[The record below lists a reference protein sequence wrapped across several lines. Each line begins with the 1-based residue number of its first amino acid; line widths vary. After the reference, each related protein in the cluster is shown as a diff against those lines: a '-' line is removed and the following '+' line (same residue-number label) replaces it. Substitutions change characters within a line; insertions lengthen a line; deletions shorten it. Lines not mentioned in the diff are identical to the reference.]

1 MPTVSPQG
9 YQITKDP
16 VNNNPFW
23 ESEEANPQ
31 ALLPSGGA
39 TGDILR
45 KKTANNYDTEWVKL
59 PEYVTPETL
68 VAAVQEVTQKV
79 TEETQGR
86 EQDITDV
93 NNRIDGLDIPDISP
107 LEQAIVE
114 TNNRINNLQI
124 PDVTGLTQDVADV
137 KQTVASQGEAQASL
151 TETVNTNQTNMT
163 EKVDGEIQARIDV
176 DNALQEQL
184 TRETQAREQFEQN
197 VRQVPVSALADS
209 GKVLTVNETGVPE
222 WAEPSGGGGEAYTL
236 PIATEQV
243 LGGVKAVTKT
253 TETVPV
259 AVDTEGKLY
268 VPEQSGGGGG
278 GESYTLPQATETA
291 LGGIKAKAK
300 TTETVEVAIDTATG
314 KLYVP
319 EQSGGGGGGESYTLP
334 QATETALGGIKAKA
348 KTTETVEVAID
359 TATGKLY
366 VPEQS
371 GGGSGGSAEP
381 VLLASH
387 GDISLANLTGGEAV
401 SGGSLKLTKAVD
413 IFAQMVNYKQ
423 FGVLLIM
430 PSTDYGVIGATFYNP
445 YYKKTMTN
453 ATKKFSHTFLIDAK
467 NYCVV
472 DFSQTGSDYTPTVTF
487 KFITS
492 AGAVATNIKVIGA
505 AIYGLN

>member
-45 KKTANNYDTEWVKL
+45 KKSANNYDTEWAKL
-59 PEYVTPETL
+59 PEYVTPEKL
-68 VAAVQEVTQKV
+68 GVAVQEVTQKV
-79 TEETQGR
+79 TEETQAR
-86 EQDITDV
+86 EQAITDV
-93 NNRIDGLDIPDISP
+93 NNRIDGLDIPDITP

-137 KQTVASQGEAQASL
+137 KQTVASQGEALASL
-151 TETVNTNQTNMT
+151 TETVNTNQSNMT
-163 EKVDGEIQARIDV
+163 EKVDGEIQARIEG

-243 LGGVKAVTKT
+243 LGGVKAVAKT

-259 AVDTEGKLY
+259 AVDAEGKLY

-278 GESYTLPQATETA
+278 GVSYTLPQATETA

-300 TTETVEVAIDTATG
+300 TTETVEVAIDTETG
-314 KLYVP
+314 KLF
-319 EQSGGGGGGESYTLP
+319 
-334 QATETALGGIKAKA
+334 
-348 KTTETVEVAID
+348 
-359 TATGKLY
+359 

-371 GGGSGGSAEP
+371 GGGSGGSTEP

-387 GDISLANLTGGEAV
+387 GDISLANLTVGEAV
-401 SGGSLKLTKAVD
+401 SSGSLKLTKAVD

-423 FGVLLIM
+423 FGVSLIM
-430 PSTDYGVIGATFYNP
+430 PFADYGVVGATFYNP
-445 YYKKTMTN
+445 YYKKTISNT
-453 ATKKFSHTFLIDAK
+453 TKKFSHTFIIDAK

-472 DFSQTGSDYTPTVTF
+472 DFSKTGTDYTPTVTF
-487 KFITS
+487 TFITN

>member
-45 KKTANNYDTEWVKL
+45 KKSANNYDTEWAKL
-59 PEYVTPETL
+59 PEYVTPEKL
-68 VAAVQEVTQKV
+68 GVAVQEVTQKV
-79 TEETQGR
+79 TEETQAR
-86 EQDITDV
+86 EQAITDV
-93 NNRIDGLDIPDISP
+93 NNRIDGLDIPDIAP

-124 PDVTGLTQDVADV
+124 PDVTGLTQDVAEV
-137 KQTVASQGEAQASL
+137 KQTVASQGEALASL
-151 TETVNTNQTNMT
+151 TETVNTNQSNMT
-163 EKVDGEIQARIDV
+163 EKVDGEIKARIDG

-184 TRETQAREQFEQN
+184 TQETQAREQFEQN

-222 WAEPSGGGGEAYTL
+222 WAEPSGSGGEAYTL

-243 LGGVKAVTKT
+243 LGGVKAVAKT
-253 TETVPV
+253 NETIPV
-259 AVDTEGKLY
+259 AVDAEGKLY

-278 GESYTLPQATETA
+278 GESYTLPQATETV

-300 TTETVEVAIDTATG
+300 TTETVEVAIDTETG
-314 KLYVP
+314 KLF
-319 EQSGGGGGGESYTLP
+319 
-334 QATETALGGIKAKA
+334 
-348 KTTETVEVAID
+348 
-359 TATGKLY
+359 

-387 GDISLANLTGGEAV
+387 GDLSLANLTGGEAV

-423 FGVLLIM
+423 FGVSLIM
-430 PSTDYGVIGATFYNP
+430 PSADYGVVGATFYNP
-445 YYKKTMTN
+445 YYKKTMSN

-487 KFITS
+487 KFITN

>member
-45 KKTANNYDTEWVKL
+45 KKSANNYDTEWVKL
-59 PEYVTPETL
+59 PECVTPEIL
-68 VAAVQEVTQKV
+68 GAAVQEVTQKV
-79 TEETQGR
+79 TAETQAR
-86 EQDITDV
+86 KQAITDV
-93 NNRIDGLDIPDISP
+93 NNRIDGLDIPDIAP

-137 KQTVASQGEAQASL
+137 KQTVASQGESLATL

-163 EKVDGEIQARIDV
+163 EKVDGEIQARIAV
-176 DNALQEQL
+176 DNELQEQL
-184 TRETQAREQFEQN
+184 TQETQAREQFEQN

-243 LGGVKAVTKT
+243 LGGVKAVAKT

-259 AVDTEGKLY
+259 AVDAEGKLY
-268 VPEQSGGGGG
+268 VPEQLGGGG

-300 TTETVEVAIDTATG
+300 TTETVEVAIDPKTG
-314 KLYVP
+314 KLF
-319 EQSGGGGGGESYTLP
+319 
-334 QATETALGGIKAKA
+334 
-348 KTTETVEVAID
+348 
-359 TATGKLY
+359 

-381 VLLASH
+381 VLLASY
-387 GDISLANLTGGEAV
+387 GDISLAHLTDGEAV
-401 SGGSLKLTKAVD
+401 STGSLTLTKAVD

-423 FGVLLIM
+423 FGVSLIM
-430 PSTDYGVIGATFYNP
+430 PFSDYGVVGATFYNP
-445 YYKKTMTN
+445 YYKKTMSN
-453 ATKKFSHTFLIDAK
+453 VTKKFSHTFLIDAT

-472 DFSQTGSDYTPTVTF
+472 DFSKTGSDYTPTVTF

-492 AGAVATNIKVIGA
+492 AGAVATKIKVIGA

>member
-23 ESEEANPQ
+23 EQGEANPQ
-31 ALLPSGGA
+31 ALLPAGGA

-45 KKTANNYDTEWVKL
+45 KKSANNYDTEWAKL
-59 PEYVTPETL
+59 PEYVTPEKL

-79 TEETQGR
+79 TEETQAR
-86 EQDITDV
+86 EQAITDV
-93 NNRIDGLDIPDISP
+93 NNRIDGLNIPDIAP

-124 PDVTGLTQDVADV
+124 PDVTGLTQDVAEV
-137 KQTVASQGEAQASL
+137 KQTVASQGEALASL
-151 TETVNTNQTNMT
+151 TETVNTNQKNMT
-163 EKVDGEIQARIDV
+163 EKVDGEIQARIGG

-184 TRETQAREQFEQN
+184 TQETQAREQFEQN

-243 LGGVKAVTKT
+243 LGGVKAVAKT

-259 AVDTEGKLY
+259 AVDADGKLY
-268 VPEQSGGGGG
+268 VPEQSGGGG

-300 TTETVEVAIDTATG
+300 TTETVEVAIDTT
-314 KLYVP
+314 
-319 EQSGGGGGGESYTLP
+319 
-334 QATETALGGIKAKA
+334 
-348 KTTETVEVAID
+348 
-359 TATGKLY
+359 TGKLY

-381 VLLASH
+381 VLLASY

-423 FGVLLIM
+423 FGVSLIM
-430 PSTDYGVIGATFYNP
+430 PSTDYGVVGATFYNP
-445 YYKKTMTN
+445 YYKKTMSN

>member
-45 KKTANNYDTEWVKL
+45 KKSANNYDTEWAKL
-59 PEYVTPETL
+59 PEYVTPEIL
-68 VAAVQEVTQKV
+68 GVAVQEVTQKV
-79 TEETQGR
+79 TAETQAR
-86 EQDITDV
+86 EQAITDV
-93 NNRIDGLDIPDISP
+93 NNRIDRLVIPNIAP

-137 KQTVASQGEAQASL
+137 KQTVASQGEALTRL

-163 EKVDGEIQARIDV
+163 AKVDGEIQARIDG
-176 DNALQEQL
+176 DTALQEQL
-184 TRETQAREQFEQN
+184 TQETQAREQFEQN

-209 GKVLTVNETGVPE
+209 GKVLTVNATGVPE

-243 LGGVKAVTKT
+243 LGGVKAVAKT
-253 TETVPV
+253 TETVAV
-259 AVDTEGKLY
+259 AVDAEGKLY

-319 EQSGGGGGGESYTLP
+319 EQL
-334 QATETALGGIKAKA
+334 
-348 KTTETVEVAID
+348 
-359 TATGKLY
+359 
-366 VPEQS
+366 

-381 VLLASH
+381 VLLASY

-401 SGGSLKLTKAVD
+401 GSGSLKLTKAVD
-413 IFAQMVNYKQ
+413 IFGQMVNYKQ
-423 FGVLLIM
+423 FGVSLIM
-430 PSTDYGVIGATFYNP
+430 PSANYGVVGATFYNP

-453 ATKKFSHTFLIDAK
+453 ATKKFSHTFMLDVK

-492 AGAVATNIKVIGA
+492 GGAVATNITVIGA

>member
-45 KKTANNYDTEWVKL
+45 KKSANNYDTEWAKL
-59 PEYVTPETL
+59 PEYVTPEIL
-68 VAAVQEVTQKV
+68 GAAVQEVTQKV
-79 TEETQGR
+79 TEETQAR
-86 EQDITDV
+86 EQAITDV
-93 NNRIDGLDIPDISP
+93 NNRIDGLDIPDITP

-137 KQTVASQGEAQASL
+137 KQTVASQGEALASL
-151 TETVNTNQTNMT
+151 TETVNTNQSNMT
-163 EKVDGEIQARIDV
+163 EKVDGEIRARIDG
-176 DNALQEQL
+176 DTALQEQL
-184 TRETQAREQFEQN
+184 TQETQAREQFEQN
-197 VRQVPVSALADS
+197 VRQVPVSSLADS
-209 GKVLTVNETGVPE
+209 GKVLTVNETGVPA

-243 LGGVKAVTKT
+243 LGGVKAVAKT

-259 AVDTEGKLY
+259 AVDAE
-268 VPEQSGGGGG
+268 
-278 GESYTLPQATETA
+278 
-291 LGGIKAKAK
+291 
-300 TTETVEVAIDTATG
+300 G

-423 FGVLLIM
+423 FGVSLIM
-430 PSTDYGVIGATFYNP
+430 PSTGYGVIGATFYNP

-453 ATKKFSHTFLIDAK
+453 ATKKFSYTFLIDAK

-492 AGAVATNIKVIGA
+492 AGAVATNITVIGA

>member
-1 MPTVSPQG
+1 MSTVSPQG

-23 ESEEANPQ
+23 EQGEANPQ
-31 ALLPSGGA
+31 ALLPAGGA

-45 KKTANNYDTEWVKL
+45 KKSANNYDTEWAKL

-68 VAAVQEVTQKV
+68 GLAVQEVTQKV
-79 TEETQGR
+79 TEETQAR
-86 EQDITDV
+86 EQAITDV
-93 NNRIDGLDIPDISP
+93 NNRIDGLVIPDIAP

-124 PDVTGLTQDVADV
+124 PDVTGLTQDVAEV
-137 KQTVASQGEAQASL
+137 KQTVASQGEALTRL

-163 EKVDGEIQARIDV
+163 EKVDGEIQARIEG

-197 VRQVPVSALADS
+197 VRQVPVSALTDS

-243 LGGVKAVTKT
+243 LGGVKAVAKT

-259 AVDTEGKLY
+259 AVDAEGKLY
-268 VPEQSGGGGG
+268 VPEQSGGGG
-278 GESYTLPQATETA
+278 GESYTLPQATETE

-300 TTETVEVAIDTATG
+300 TTETVEVAIDTN
-314 KLYVP
+314 
-319 EQSGGGGGGESYTLP
+319 
-334 QATETALGGIKAKA
+334 
-348 KTTETVEVAID
+348 
-359 TATGKLY
+359 TGKLY

-423 FGVLLIM
+423 FGVSLIM

-445 YYKKTMTN
+445 YYKKTMSN

>member
-9 YQITKDP
+9 YRITKDP

-45 KKTANNYDTEWVKL
+45 KKSANNYDTEWAKL
-59 PEYVTPETL
+59 PEYVTPEKL
-68 VAAVQEVTQKV
+68 GAAVQEVTQKV
-79 TEETQGR
+79 TVETQAR
-86 EQDITDV
+86 EQAITDV
-93 NNRIDGLDIPDISP
+93 NNRIDGLNIPDISP

-124 PDVTGLTQDVADV
+124 PDVTGLTQDVSEV
-137 KQTVASQGEAQASL
+137 KQTVASQGEALASL
-151 TETVNTNQTNMT
+151 TETVNTNQANMT
-163 EKVDGEIQARIDV
+163 EKVDGEIQARIDG

-222 WAEPSGGGGEAYTL
+222 WTEPSGGGGEAYTL
-236 PIATEQV
+236 PIATEQI
-243 LGGVKAVTKT
+243 LGGVKAVAKT

-259 AVDTEGKLY
+259 AVDAEGKLY

-278 GESYTLPQATETA
+278 GESYTLTQATETA

-300 TTETVEVAIDTATG
+300 TTETVEVAIDTN
-314 KLYVP
+314 
-319 EQSGGGGGGESYTLP
+319 
-334 QATETALGGIKAKA
+334 
-348 KTTETVEVAID
+348 
-359 TATGKLY
+359 TGKLY

-401 SGGSLKLTKAVD
+401 SSGSLKLTKAVD

-423 FGVLLIM
+423 FGVSLIM
-430 PSTDYGVIGATFYNP
+430 PSADYGVVGATFYNP

-467 NYCVV
+467 NLCVV
-472 DFSQTGSDYTPTVTF
+472 DFSQSGSDYTPTVTF

-492 AGAVATNIKVIGA
+492 AGAYATNIRVIGA

>member
-45 KKTANNYDTEWVKL
+45 KKSANNYDTEWVKL
-59 PEYVTPETL
+59 PEYVTPETMGL
-68 VAAVQEVTQKV
+68 AVQEVTLKV
-79 TEETQGR
+79 TEETQAR
-86 EQDITDV
+86 EQAITDV
-93 NNRIDGLDIPDISP
+93 NNRIDGLDIPDIAP

-124 PDVTGLTQDVADV
+124 PDVTGLTQDVAEV
-137 KQTVASQGEAQASL
+137 KQTVASQGKALESL
-151 TETVNTNQTNMT
+151 TETVNTNQANMT
-163 EKVDGEIQARIDV
+163 EKVDGEIKARIDG
-176 DNALQEQL
+176 DNALQKQL
-184 TRETQAREQFEQN
+184 TQETQAREQFELN

-243 LGGVKAVTKT
+243 LGGVKAVAKT

-259 AVDTEGKLY
+259 AVDAE
-268 VPEQSGGGGG
+268 
-278 GESYTLPQATETA
+278 
-291 LGGIKAKAK
+291 
-300 TTETVEVAIDTATG
+300 G

-381 VLLASH
+381 VLLASY
-387 GDISLANLTGGEAV
+387 GDISLASLGGGTTI

-423 FGVLLIM
+423 FGVSLIT
-430 PSTDYGVIGATFYNP
+430 PLTKYGVVSATFYNP

-467 NYCVV
+467 NYCIV
-472 DFSQTGSDYTPTVTF
+472 DFSQSGSDYMPTVTF
-487 KFITS
+487 SFITS
-492 AGAVATNIKVIGA
+492 AGAVATNITVIGA

>member
-1 MPTVSPQG
+1 MSTVSPQG

-23 ESEEANPQ
+23 EQWEANPQ
-31 ALLPSGGA
+31 ALLPAGGA

-45 KKTANNYDTEWVKL
+45 KKSANNYDTEWAKL
-59 PEYVTPETL
+59 PEYVTPEKL
-68 VAAVQEVTQKV
+68 GVAVQEVTQKV
-79 TEETQGR
+79 TEETQAR
-86 EQDITDV
+86 EQAITDV
-93 NNRIDGLDIPDISP
+93 NNRIDGLVIPDIEP

-124 PDVTGLTQDVADV
+124 PDVTGLTQDVAEV
-137 KQTVASQGEAQASL
+137 KQTVASQGKALASL
-151 TETVNTNQTNMT
+151 TETVNTNQANMT
-163 EKVDGEIQARIDV
+163 EKVDGEIQARIDD

-222 WAEPSGGGGEAYTL
+222 WAEPSGGGGEQYTL
-236 PIATEQV
+236 PVATEQV
-243 LGGVKAVTKT
+243 LGGVKAVAKT

-259 AVDTEGKLY
+259 AIDAEGKLF
-268 VPEQSGGGGG
+268 VPEQGGGG

-300 TTETVEVAIDTATG
+300 TTETVEVAIDTETG
-314 KLYVP
+314 KLFVP
-319 EQSGGGGGGESYTLP
+319 EQG
-334 QATETALGGIKAKA
+334 
-348 KTTETVEVAID
+348 
-359 TATGKLY
+359 
-366 VPEQS
+366 S

-387 GDISLANLTGGEAV
+387 GDISLTNMTGGETI
-401 SGGSLKLTKAVD
+401 SSGSLKLTRAVD

-423 FGVLLIM
+423 FGVLLIIT
-430 PSTDYGVIGATFYNP
+430 STDYNVVGASFYNP
-445 YYKKTMTN
+445 YYKKTMTM
-453 ATKKFSHTFLIDAK
+453 ATKKFSHTFILDTK

-472 DFSQTGSDYTPTVTF
+472 DFSQTDSDYNPTVTF

-492 AGAVATNIKVIGA
+492 TGAYVTNIKVIGA

>member
-45 KKTANNYDTEWVKL
+45 KKSANNYDTEWAKL
-59 PEYVTPETL
+59 PEYVTPEKL
-68 VAAVQEVTQKV
+68 GAAVQEVTQKV
-79 TEETQGR
+79 TAETQAR
-86 EQDITDV
+86 EQAITDV
-93 NNRIDGLDIPDISP
+93 NNRIDGLDIPDIAP

-137 KQTVASQGEAQASL
+137 KQTVASQGEALASL

-163 EKVDGEIQARIDV
+163 KKVDGEIQARIDG

-184 TRETQAREQFEQN
+184 TQETQAREQFEQN

-243 LGGVKAVTKT
+243 LGGVKAVAKT
-253 TETVPV
+253 TETIPV
-259 AVDTEGKLY
+259 AVDAEGKLF
-268 VPEQSGGGGG
+268 VPEQSGGGEG

-300 TTETVEVAIDTATG
+300 TTETVEVAIDPETG
-314 KLYVP
+314 KLF
-319 EQSGGGGGGESYTLP
+319 
-334 QATETALGGIKAKA
+334 
-348 KTTETVEVAID
+348 
-359 TATGKLY
+359 

-381 VLLASH
+381 VLLASY
-387 GDISLANLTGGEAV
+387 GDISLANLAGGEAV

-423 FGVLLIM
+423 FGVSLIM
-430 PSTDYGVIGATFYNP
+430 PSTDYGVVGATFYNP

-453 ATKKFSHTFLIDAK
+453 ATKKFSHTFLIDTK

-487 KFITS
+487 KFITN

>member
-23 ESEEANPQ
+23 DSEEANPQ

-45 KKTANNYDTEWVKL
+45 KKSANNYDTEWAKL
-59 PEYVTPETL
+59 PEYVTPEILGT
-68 VAAVQEVTQKV
+68 AVQEVTQKV
-79 TEETQGR
+79 TEETQAR
-86 EQDITDV
+86 EQAITDV
-93 NNRIDGLDIPDISP
+93 NNRIDGLVIPDIEP

-124 PDVTGLTQDVADV
+124 PDVTGLTQDVAEV
-137 KQTVASQGEAQASL
+137 KQTVASQGEALASL
-151 TETVNTNQTNMT
+151 TETVNTNQANMT
-163 EKVDGEIQARIDV
+163 EKVDGEIQARIDG

-243 LGGVKAVTKT
+243 LGGVKAVAKT
-253 TETVPV
+253 TETVHV
-259 AVDTEGKLY
+259 AVDAEGKLF
-268 VPEQSGGGGG
+268 VPEQGGGGG

-300 TTETVEVAIDTATG
+300 TNETVEVAIDTETG
-314 KLYVP
+314 KLF
-319 EQSGGGGGGESYTLP
+319 
-334 QATETALGGIKAKA
+334 
-348 KTTETVEVAID
+348 
-359 TATGKLY
+359 

-423 FGVLLIM
+423 FGVSLIM
-430 PSTDYGVIGATFYNP
+430 PSTDYGVVSATFYNP

-453 ATKKFSHTFLIDAK
+453 ATKKFSHTFILDAK

>member
-23 ESEEANPQ
+23 EQGEANPQ
-31 ALLPSGGA
+31 ALLPAGGA

-45 KKTANNYDTEWVKL
+45 KKSANNYDTEWAKL
-59 PEYVTPETL
+59 PEYVTPEIL
-68 VAAVQEVTQKV
+68 GAAVQEVTQKV
-79 TEETQGR
+79 TEETQAR
-86 EQDITDV
+86 EQAIRDV
-93 NNRIDGLDIPDISP
+93 NNRIDGLDIPDVAP

-124 PDVTGLTQDVADV
+124 PDVTGLTQDVAEV
-137 KQTVASQGEAQASL
+137 KQTVASQGEALASL

-163 EKVDGEIQARIDV
+163 EKVDGEIKARIDG

-184 TRETQAREQFEQN
+184 TQETQAREQFEQN

-243 LGGVKAVTKT
+243 LGGVKAVSKT

-259 AVDTEGKLY
+259 AVDAEGKLY

-300 TTETVEVAIDTATG
+300 TTETVEVAIDT
-314 KLYVP
+314 
-319 EQSGGGGGGESYTLP
+319 
-334 QATETALGGIKAKA
+334 
-348 KTTETVEVAID
+348 D
-359 TATGKLY
+359 TGKLY

-381 VLLASH
+381 VLIASH

-423 FGVLLIM
+423 FGVSLIM
-430 PSTDYGVIGATFYNP
+430 PSADYGVVGATFYNP
-445 YYKKTMTN
+445 YYKKTMSN

-487 KFITS
+487 KFVTS

>member
-45 KKTANNYDTEWVKL
+45 KKSANNYDTEWAKL
-59 PEYVTPETL
+59 PEYVTPEKL
-68 VAAVQEVTQKV
+68 GLAVQEVTQKV
-79 TEETQGR
+79 TAETQAR
-86 EQDITDV
+86 EQAITDV
-93 NNRIDGLDIPDISP
+93 NNRIDGLVIPDVAP

-137 KQTVASQGEAQASL
+137 KQTVASQGEAIASL

-163 EKVDGEIQARIDV
+163 EKVDGEIQARIEV

-184 TRETQAREQFEQN
+184 TQETQAREQFEQN

-243 LGGVKAVTKT
+243 LGGVKAVAKT

-259 AVDTEGKLY
+259 AVDAEGKLY
-268 VPEQSGGGGG
+268 VPEQSGGGG

-300 TTETVEVAIDTATG
+300 TTETVEVAIDPETG
-314 KLYVP
+314 KLF
-319 EQSGGGGGGESYTLP
+319 
-334 QATETALGGIKAKA
+334 
-348 KTTETVEVAID
+348 
-359 TATGKLY
+359 

-423 FGVLLIM
+423 FGVSLIM
-430 PSTDYGVIGATFYNP
+430 PSTDYGVVGATFYNP
-445 YYKKTMTN
+445 YYKKTMSN
-453 ATKKFSHTFLIDAK
+453 ATKKFSHTFMLDAK

-492 AGAVATNIKVIGA
+492 AGAIATNIKVIGA

>member
-23 ESEEANPQ
+23 EQGEANPQ
-31 ALLPSGGA
+31 ALLPAGGA

-45 KKTANNYDTEWVKL
+45 KKSANNYDTEWVKL
-59 PEYVTPETL
+59 PEYVTPEKL
-68 VAAVQEVTQKV
+68 GAAVNEVTQKV
-79 TEETQGR
+79 TAETQAR
-86 EQDITDV
+86 EQAITDV
-93 NNRIDGLDIPDISP
+93 NNRIDGLEIPDVRP

-137 KQTVASQGEAQASL
+137 KQTVASQGEALASL

-163 EKVDGEIQARIDV
+163 KKVDGEIQARIDG
-176 DNALQEQL
+176 DNSLQEQL

-209 GKVLTVNETGVPE
+209 GKVLTVNGTGVPE

-243 LGGVKAVTKT
+243 LGGVKAVAKT

-259 AVDTEGKLY
+259 AVDAEGKLF

-300 TTETVEVAIDTATG
+300 TNETVEVAIDTETG
-314 KLYVP
+314 KLF
-319 EQSGGGGGGESYTLP
+319 
-334 QATETALGGIKAKA
+334 
-348 KTTETVEVAID
+348 
-359 TATGKLY
+359 

-401 SGGSLKLTKAVD
+401 SAGSLKLTKAVD

-423 FGVLLIM
+423 FGVSLIM
-430 PSTDYGVIGATFYNP
+430 PSTDYGVVGATFYNP
-445 YYKKTMTN
+445 YYKKTMNN

-472 DFSQTGSDYTPTVTF
+472 DFSQSGSDYTPTVTF

>member
-16 VNNNPFW
+16 VNNSPFW

-45 KKTANNYDTEWVKL
+45 KKSANNYDTEWAKL

-68 VAAVQEVTQKV
+68 GLAVQEVTQKV
-79 TEETQGR
+79 TAETEAR
-86 EQDITDV
+86 EQAITDV
-93 NNRIDGLDIPDISP
+93 NNRIDGLAIPDVAP

-137 KQTVASQGEAQASL
+137 KQTVASQSEALASL
-151 TETVNTNQTNMT
+151 TETVNTNQSNMT
-163 EKVDGEIQARIDV
+163 EKVDGEIQARIEG
-176 DNALQEQL
+176 DNALQEHL

-222 WAEPSGGGGEAYTL
+222 WAKPSGGGGEQYTL
-236 PIATEQV
+236 PVATEQV
-243 LGGVKAVTKT
+243 LGGVKAVAKT

-259 AVDTEGKLY
+259 AVDAEGKLY

-300 TTETVEVAIDTATG
+300 TTETVEVVIDTETG
-314 KLYVP
+314 KLF
-319 EQSGGGGGGESYTLP
+319 
-334 QATETALGGIKAKA
+334 
-348 KTTETVEVAID
+348 
-359 TATGKLY
+359 

-387 GDISLANLTGGEAV
+387 GDISLAKLTGGEAV
-401 SGGSLKLTKAVD
+401 SSGVLKLTKAVD

-423 FGVLLIM
+423 FGVSLIM
-430 PSTDYGVIGATFYNP
+430 PSTDYGVVGATFYNP
-445 YYKKTMTN
+445 YYKKTMSN

-472 DFSQTGSDYTPTVTF
+472 DFSLTGSDYTPTVTF
-487 KFITS
+487 RFTTNE
-492 AGAVATNIKVIGA
+492 GAVATNIKVIGA

>member
-9 YQITKDP
+9 YQIAKDP

-45 KKTANNYDTEWVKL
+45 KKSANNYDTEWVKL
-59 PEYVTPETL
+59 PEYVTPEKL
-68 VAAVQEVTQKV
+68 GAAVQEVTQKV
-79 TEETQGR
+79 TVETQAR
-86 EQDITDV
+86 EQAITDV
-93 NNRIDGLDIPDISP
+93 NNRIDGLDIPDVRP

-137 KQTVASQGEAQASL
+137 KQTVASQGEALASL

-163 EKVDGEIQARIDV
+163 EKVDGEIQARIDG

-209 GKVLTVNETGVPE
+209 GKVLTVNATGVPE

-243 LGGVKAVTKT
+243 LGGVKAVAKT

-259 AVDTEGKLY
+259 AVDAEGKLY

-300 TTETVEVAIDTATG
+300 TTETVEVAIDT
-314 KLYVP
+314 
-319 EQSGGGGGGESYTLP
+319 
-334 QATETALGGIKAKA
+334 
-348 KTTETVEVAID
+348 D
-359 TATGKLY
+359 TGKLY

-423 FGVLLIM
+423 FGVSLIM
-430 PSTDYGVIGATFYNP
+430 PSADYGVVGATFYNP
-445 YYKKTMTN
+445 YYKKTMSN
-453 ATKKFSHTFLIDAK
+453 ATKRFSHTFLIDAK

-487 KFITS
+487 KFITN

>member
-1 MPTVSPQG
+1 MSTVSPQG

-23 ESEEANPQ
+23 EQGEANPQ
-31 ALLPSGGA
+31 ALLPAGGA

-45 KKTANNYDTEWVKL
+45 KKSANNYDTEWAKL
-59 PEYVTPETL
+59 PEYVTPEIL
-68 VAAVQEVTQKV
+68 GAAVQEVTQKV
-79 TEETQGR
+79 TEETQAR
-86 EQDITDV
+86 EQAITDV
-93 NNRIDGLDIPDISP
+93 NNRIDGLVIPDIEP

-124 PDVTGLTQDVADV
+124 PDVTGLTQDVAEV
-137 KQTVASQGEAQASL
+137 KQTVASQGEALSSL
-151 TETVNTNQTNMT
+151 TETVSTNQTNMT
-163 EKVDGEIQARIDV
+163 EKVDGEIQARIDG

-184 TRETQAREQFEQN
+184 TQETQAREQFEQN

-222 WAEPSGGGGEAYTL
+222 WVEPSGGGGEAYTL

-243 LGGVKAVTKT
+243 LGGVKAVAKT

-259 AVDTEGKLY
+259 AVDAEGKLF
-268 VPEQSGGGGG
+268 VPEQGGGGG

-300 TTETVEVAIDTATG
+300 TTETVEVAIDTN
-314 KLYVP
+314 
-319 EQSGGGGGGESYTLP
+319 
-334 QATETALGGIKAKA
+334 
-348 KTTETVEVAID
+348 
-359 TATGKLY
+359 TGKLY

-423 FGVLLIM
+423 FGVSLIM
-430 PSTDYGVIGATFYNP
+430 PSADYGVVGATFYNP
-445 YYKKTMTN
+445 YYKKTMLN

-487 KFITS
+487 KFITN

>member
-45 KKTANNYDTEWVKL
+45 KKSANNYDTEWAKL
-59 PEYVTPETL
+59 PEYVTPEIL
-68 VAAVQEVTQKV
+68 GAAVQEVTQKV
-79 TEETQGR
+79 TAETQAR
-86 EQDITDV
+86 EQAITDV
-93 NNRIDGLDIPDISP
+93 NNRIDRLDIPDIAP

-137 KQTVASQGEAQASL
+137 KQTVASQGESLASL
-151 TETVNTNQTNMT
+151 TETVNTNQANMT
-163 EKVDGEIQARIDV
+163 EKVDGEIKARIDG

-184 TRETQAREQFEQN
+184 TQETQAREQFEQN

-243 LGGVKAVTKT
+243 LGGVKAVAKT

-259 AVDTEGKLY
+259 AVDAEGKLY

-278 GESYTLPQATETA
+278 GESYTLPQATETV

-300 TTETVEVAIDTATG
+300 TTETVEVAID
-314 KLYVP
+314 P
-319 EQSGGGGGGESYTLP
+319 
-334 QATETALGGIKAKA
+334 
-348 KTTETVEVAID
+348 
-359 TATGKLY
+359 ATGKLY

-423 FGVLLIM
+423 FGVSLIM
-430 PSTDYGVIGATFYNP
+430 PSTDCGVVGATFYNP
-445 YYKKTMTN
+445 YYKKTMSN

>member
-23 ESEEANPQ
+23 EQGEANPQ
-31 ALLPSGGA
+31 ALLPAGGA

-45 KKTANNYDTEWVKL
+45 KKSANNYDTEWLKL
-59 PEYVTPETL
+59 PEYVTPEKL
-68 VAAVQEVTQKV
+68 GAAVQEVTQKV
-79 TEETQGR
+79 TEETQAR
-86 EQDITDV
+86 EQAITDV
-93 NNRIDGLDIPDISP
+93 NNRIDGLVIPDVAP

-124 PDVTGLTQDVADV
+124 PDVTGLTQDVAEV
-137 KQTVASQGEAQASL
+137 KQTVASQGEALASL
-151 TETVNTNQTNMT
+151 TETVNTNQANMT
-163 EKVDGEIQARIDV
+163 EKVDGEIKARIDG

-222 WAEPSGGGGEAYTL
+222 WAEPSGGGGVAYTL

-243 LGGVKAVTKT
+243 LGGVKAVAKT

-259 AVDTEGKLY
+259 AVDAEGKLF
-268 VPEQSGGGGG
+268 VPEQGGGGG

-300 TTETVEVAIDTATG
+300 TTETVEVAIDTETG
-314 KLYVP
+314 KLF
-319 EQSGGGGGGESYTLP
+319 
-334 QATETALGGIKAKA
+334 
-348 KTTETVEVAID
+348 
-359 TATGKLY
+359 

-423 FGVLLIM
+423 FGVSLIM
-430 PSTDYGVIGATFYNP
+430 PSADYGVVGATFYNP
-445 YYKKTMTN
+445 YYKKTMSN

>member
-23 ESEEANPQ
+23 ESEEVNPQ

-45 KKTANNYDTEWVKL
+45 KKSANNYDTEWAKL
-59 PEYVTPETL
+59 PEYVTPEIL
-68 VAAVQEVTQKV
+68 GEAVQEVTQKV
-79 TEETQGR
+79 TAETQAR
-86 EQDITDV
+86 EQAITDV
-93 NNRIDGLDIPDISP
+93 NNRIDGLDIPDIAP

-124 PDVTGLTQDVADV
+124 PDVTGLTQDVAEV
-137 KQTVASQGEAQASL
+137 KQTVASQGEALASL
-151 TETVNTNQTNMT
+151 TESVNTNQANMT
-163 EKVDGEIQARIDV
+163 EKVDGEIQARIEG

-197 VRQVPVSALADS
+197 VRQVPVSAMADS

-222 WAEPSGGGGEAYTL
+222 WAEPSGGGGESYTL

-243 LGGVKAVTKT
+243 LGGVKAVAKT

-259 AVDTEGKLY
+259 AVDAEGKLY

-300 TTETVEVAIDTATG
+300 TNETVEVAIDTETG
-314 KLYVP
+314 KLFVP
-319 EQSGGGGGGESYTLP
+319 EQS
-334 QATETALGGIKAKA
+334 
-348 KTTETVEVAID
+348 
-359 TATGKLY
+359 
-366 VPEQS
+366 
-371 GGGSGGSAEP
+371 GGSGGSAEP

-423 FGVLLIM
+423 FGVSLIM
-430 PSTDYGVIGATFYNP
+430 PSTDYGVVGATFYNP
-445 YYKKTMTN
+445 YYKKTISN

>member
-1 MPTVSPQG
+1 MATVSPQG
-9 YQITKDP
+9 YRITKDP

-39 TGDILR
+39 TGEILR
-45 KKTANNYDTEWVKL
+45 KKSANNYDTEWAKL
-59 PEYVTPETL
+59 PEYVTPEKL
-68 VAAVQEVTQKV
+68 GAAVQEVTQKV
-79 TEETQGR
+79 TEETQAR
-86 EQDITDV
+86 EQAITDV
-93 NNRIDGLDIPDISP
+93 NNCIDGLNIPDIAP

-124 PDVTGLTQDVADV
+124 PDVTGLTQDVAEV
-137 KQTVASQGEAQASL
+137 KQTVASQGEALASL
-151 TETVNTNQTNMT
+151 TETVSTNQSNMT
-163 EKVDGEIQARIDV
+163 EKVDGEIQARIEG

-243 LGGVKAVTKT
+243 LGGVKAVAKT

-300 TTETVEVAIDTATG
+300 TNETVEVAIDT
-314 KLYVP
+314 
-319 EQSGGGGGGESYTLP
+319 
-334 QATETALGGIKAKA
+334 
-348 KTTETVEVAID
+348 D
-359 TATGKLY
+359 TGKLY

-381 VLLASH
+381 VILASY

-401 SGGSLKLTKAVD
+401 SGSYLKLTKAVD

-423 FGVLLIM
+423 FGVSLIM
-430 PSTDYGVIGATFYNP
+430 PSADYGVVGATFYNP
-445 YYKKTMTN
+445 YYKKTMSN

-487 KFITS
+487 KFITNV
-492 AGAVATNIKVIGA
+492 GAVASNIKVIGA

>member
-45 KKTANNYDTEWVKL
+45 KKSANNYDTEWVKL
-59 PEYVTPETL
+59 PEYVTPEIL
-68 VAAVQEVTQKV
+68 GAAVQEVTQKV
-79 TEETQGR
+79 TEETQAR
-86 EQDITDV
+86 EQAITDV
-93 NNRIDGLDIPDISP
+93 NSRIDGLEIPDIAP

-137 KQTVASQGEAQASL
+137 KQTVASQGESLATL
-151 TETVNTNQTNMT
+151 TETVNTNQANMT
-163 EKVDGEIQARIDV
+163 EKVDGEIKERIDR

-184 TRETQAREQFEQN
+184 TQETQAREQFEQN

-243 LGGVKAVTKT
+243 LGGVKAVAKT

-259 AVDTEGKLY
+259 AVDAEGKLY
-268 VPEQSGGGGG
+268 VPEQTGGGG

-300 TTETVEVAIDTATG
+300 TTETVEVSIDTATG

-319 EQSGGGGGGESYTLP
+319 EQSGG
-334 QATETALGGIKAKA
+334 
-348 KTTETVEVAID
+348 
-359 TATGKLY
+359 
-366 VPEQS
+366 
-371 GGGSGGSAEP
+371 SGGSAEP
-381 VLLASH
+381 ALLASY

-423 FGVLLIM
+423 FGVSLIM
-430 PSTDYGVIGATFYNP
+430 PSTDYGVVGATFYNP
-445 YYKKTMTN
+445 YYKKTMSN
-453 ATKKFSHTFLIDAK
+453 ATKKFSYTFLIDAK

-487 KFITS
+487 KFITN

>member
-1 MPTVSPQG
+1 MSTVSPQG

-45 KKTANNYDTEWVKL
+45 KKSANNYDTEWAKL
-59 PEYVTPETL
+59 PEYVTPEKL
-68 VAAVQEVTQKV
+68 GVAVQEVTQKV
-79 TEETQGR
+79 TEETQAR
-86 EQDITDV
+86 EQAITDV
-93 NNRIDGLDIPDISP
+93 NNRIDGLDIPNIEP

-124 PDVTGLTQDVADV
+124 PDVTGLAQDVAEV
-137 KQTVASQGEAQASL
+137 EQTVASQGEALARL
-151 TETVNTNQTNMT
+151 TETVNTNQSNMT
-163 EKVDGEIQARIDV
+163 EKIDGEIQARIEG

-209 GKVLTVNETGVPE
+209 GKVLTVNATGVPE

-243 LGGVKAVTKT
+243 LGGVKAVAKT

-259 AVDTEGKLY
+259 AVDAEGKLY
-268 VPEQSGGGGG
+268 IPEQSGGG

-300 TTETVEVAIDTATG
+300 TTETVEVAIDTN
-314 KLYVP
+314 
-319 EQSGGGGGGESYTLP
+319 
-334 QATETALGGIKAKA
+334 
-348 KTTETVEVAID
+348 
-359 TATGKLY
+359 TGKLY

-423 FGVLLIM
+423 FGVSLIM
-430 PSTDYGVIGATFYNP
+430 PSVDYGVVGATFYNP
-445 YYKKTMTN
+445 YYKKTMSN

-487 KFITS
+487 KFITN

>member
-45 KKTANNYDTEWVKL
+45 KKSANNYDTEWAKL
-59 PEYVTPETL
+59 PEYVTPEIL
-68 VAAVQEVTQKV
+68 GVAVQEVTQKV
-79 TEETQGR
+79 TEETQAR
-86 EQDITDV
+86 EQAITDV
-93 NNRIDGLDIPDISP
+93 NNRIEGLAIPDIEP

-137 KQTVASQGEAQASL
+137 KQTVASQGEALASL

-163 EKVDGEIQARIDV
+163 KKVDGEIQARING

-184 TRETQAREQFEQN
+184 TKETQAREQFEQN

-243 LGGVKAVTKT
+243 LGGVKAVAKT

-259 AVDTEGKLY
+259 AVDAEGKLY

-300 TTETVEVAIDTATG
+300 TTETVEVAIETETG
-314 KLYVP
+314 KLF
-319 EQSGGGGGGESYTLP
+319 
-334 QATETALGGIKAKA
+334 
-348 KTTETVEVAID
+348 
-359 TATGKLY
+359 

-387 GDISLANLTGGEAV
+387 GDLSLANLTGGETV
-401 SGGSLKLTKAVD
+401 SSGSLKLTKAVD

-423 FGVLLIM
+423 FGVSLIM
-430 PSTDYGVIGATFYNP
+430 PSTGYGVVSATFYNP

-453 ATKKFSHTFLIDAK
+453 ATKKFSHTFILDAK

-472 DFSQTGSDYTPTVTF
+472 DFSQTGSDYTPTVNF
-487 KFITS
+487 MFITS
-492 AGAVATNIKVIGA
+492 AGAIATNIKVIGA

>member
-1 MPTVSPQG
+1 MSTVSPQG

-23 ESEEANPQ
+23 EQGESNPQ
-31 ALLPSGGA
+31 ALLPAGGA

-45 KKTANNYDTEWVKL
+45 KKSANNYDTEWDKL
-59 PEYVTPETL
+59 PEYVTPEIL
-68 VAAVQEVTQKV
+68 GVAVQEVTQKV
-79 TEETQGR
+79 TEETQAR
-86 EQDITDV
+86 EQAITDV
-93 NNRIDGLDIPDISP
+93 NNRIDGLDIPDIAP

-124 PDVTGLTQDVADV
+124 PDVTELTQDVADV
-137 KQTVASQGEAQASL
+137 KQTVASQGEALASL
-151 TETVNTNQTNMT
+151 TETVNTNQANMT
-163 EKVDGEIQARIDV
+163 EKVDGEIQARIDG

-184 TRETQAREQFEQN
+184 TQETQAREQFEQN

-222 WAEPSGGGGEAYTL
+222 WAEPSGGGGETYTL

-243 LGGVKAVTKT
+243 LGGVKAVAKT

-259 AVDTEGKLY
+259 AVDAEGKLF
-268 VPEQSGGGGG
+268 VPEQGGGGG

-300 TTETVEVAIDTATG
+300 TNETVEVSIDPETG
-314 KLYVP
+314 KLF
-319 EQSGGGGGGESYTLP
+319 
-334 QATETALGGIKAKA
+334 
-348 KTTETVEVAID
+348 
-359 TATGKLY
+359 

-387 GDISLANLTGGEAV
+387 GELGLANLTGGEVV

-413 IFAQMVNYKQ
+413 IFAQIVNYKQ
-423 FGVLLIM
+423 FGVSLIM
-430 PSTDYGVIGATFYNP
+430 PSANYGVVSATFYNP
-445 YYKKTMTN
+445 YYKKSMTN
-453 ATKKFSHTFLIDAK
+453 ATKKFSHTFMLDAK

-492 AGAVATNIKVIGA
+492 AGAVATNITVIGA

>member
-45 KKTANNYDTEWVKL
+45 KKSANNYDTEWAKL
-59 PEYVTPETL
+59 PEYVTPEKL
-68 VAAVQEVTQKV
+68 GVAVQEVTQKV
-79 TEETQGR
+79 TEETQAR
-86 EQDITDV
+86 EQAITDV
-93 NNRIDGLDIPDISP
+93 NNRIDGLKIPDVRP

-124 PDVTGLTQDVADV
+124 PDVTGLAQDVADV
-137 KQTVASQGEAQASL
+137 KQTVASQGEALARL
-151 TETVNTNQTNMT
+151 TETVNTSQSNMT
-163 EKVDGEIQARIDV
+163 EKVDGEIRARIEG
-176 DNALQEQL
+176 DNALKEQL
-184 TRETQAREQFEQN
+184 TQETQAREQFEQN

-209 GKVLTVNETGVPE
+209 GKVLTVNETGVPA

-243 LGGVKAVTKT
+243 LGGVKAVAKT

-259 AVDTEGKLY
+259 AVDAEGKLF

-278 GESYTLPQATETA
+278 GESYTLPQASETA

-300 TTETVEVAIDTATG
+300 TTETVEVAIDT
-314 KLYVP
+314 
-319 EQSGGGGGGESYTLP
+319 
-334 QATETALGGIKAKA
+334 
-348 KTTETVEVAID
+348 D
-359 TATGKLY
+359 TGKLY

-387 GDISLANLTGGEAV
+387 GDISIANLTGGEAV

-423 FGVLLIM
+423 FGVSLIM
-430 PSTDYGVIGATFYNP
+430 PSADYGVVGATFYNP
-445 YYKKTMTN
+445 YYKKSMSN

>member
-45 KKTANNYDTEWVKL
+45 KKSANNYDTEWAKL
-59 PEYVTPETL
+59 PEYVTPEKL
-68 VAAVQEVTQKV
+68 GLAVQEVTQKV
-79 TEETQGR
+79 TEETQDR
-86 EQDITDV
+86 EQAITDV
-93 NNRIDGLDIPDISP
+93 NNRIDGLVIPDVAP

-124 PDVTGLTQDVADV
+124 PDVTGLTQDVAEV
-137 KQTVASQGEAQASL
+137 KQTVASQGKALASL
-151 TETVNTNQTNMT
+151 TETVNTNHKNMT
-163 EKVDGEIQARIDV
+163 EKVDGEIRERIAG

-184 TRETQAREQFEQN
+184 TRETQARKQFEQN

-222 WAEPSGGGGEAYTL
+222 WAEPSGGGGGAYTL

-243 LGGVKAVTKT
+243 LGGVKAVAKT
-253 TETVPV
+253 TETIPV
-259 AVDTEGKLY
+259 AVDAEGKLF
-268 VPEQSGGGGG
+268 VPEQGGGGG

-300 TTETVEVAIDTATG
+300 TTETVEVAIDTETG
-314 KLYVP
+314 KLF
-319 EQSGGGGGGESYTLP
+319 
-334 QATETALGGIKAKA
+334 
-348 KTTETVEVAID
+348 
-359 TATGKLY
+359 

-387 GDISLANLTGGEAV
+387 GDISLANLTGGEAF

-423 FGVLLIM
+423 FGVSLIM
-430 PSTDYGVIGATFYNP
+430 PSADYGVIGATFYNP

-453 ATKKFSHTFLIDAK
+453 ATKKFSHTFLIDSK

>member
-45 KKTANNYDTEWVKL
+45 KKSANNYDTEWVKL
-59 PEYVTPETL
+59 PEYVTPEIL
-68 VAAVQEVTQKV
+68 GAAVQEVTQKV
-79 TEETQGR
+79 TAETQAR
-86 EQDITDV
+86 EQAITGV
-93 NNRIDGLDIPDISP
+93 NNRIDGLDIPDIAP

-137 KQTVASQGEAQASL
+137 KQTVASQGEALASL

-163 EKVDGEIQARIDV
+163 EKVDGEIQARIAG

-222 WAEPSGGGGEAYTL
+222 WAVPSGGGGEAYTL

-243 LGGVKAVTKT
+243 LGGVKAVAKT

-259 AVDTEGKLY
+259 AVDAEGKLY

-300 TTETVEVAIDTATG
+300 TTETVEVAIDT
-314 KLYVP
+314 
-319 EQSGGGGGGESYTLP
+319 
-334 QATETALGGIKAKA
+334 
-348 KTTETVEVAID
+348 D
-359 TATGKLY
+359 TGKLY

-423 FGVLLIM
+423 FGVSLIM
-430 PSTDYGVIGATFYNP
+430 PSADYGVVGATFYNP
-445 YYKKTMTN
+445 YYKKTMSN

>member
-45 KKTANNYDTEWVKL
+45 KKSANNYDTEWAKL
-59 PEYVTPETL
+59 PEYVTPEKL
-68 VAAVQEVTQKV
+68 GAAVQEVTLKV
-79 TEETQGR
+79 TEETQAR
-86 EQDITDV
+86 EQAITDV

-124 PDVTGLTQDVADV
+124 PDVTGLTQEVAEV
-137 KQTVASQGEAQASL
+137 KQTVASQGEALASL
-151 TETVNTNQTNMT
+151 TETVSTNQTNMT
-163 EKVDGEIQARIDV
+163 EKVDGEIQARIDG
-176 DNALQEQL
+176 DNALQAQL
-184 TRETQAREQFEQN
+184 TQETQAREQFEQN

-209 GKVLTVNETGVPE
+209 GKVLTVNETGIPE
-222 WAEPSGGGGEAYTL
+222 WAEQSGGGGEAYTL

-243 LGGVKAVTKT
+243 LGGVKAVAKT

-259 AVDTEGKLY
+259 AVDAEGKLF
-268 VPEQSGGGGG
+268 VPEQGGGGG

-300 TTETVEVAIDTATG
+300 TTETVEVAIDTDTG

-319 EQSGGGGGGESYTLP
+319 EQS
-334 QATETALGGIKAKA
+334 
-348 KTTETVEVAID
+348 
-359 TATGKLY
+359 
-366 VPEQS
+366 
-371 GGGSGGSAEP
+371 GGSGGSAEP

-413 IFAQMVNYKQ
+413 IFTQMVKYKQ
-423 FGVLLIM
+423 FGVSLIM
-430 PSTDYGVIGATFYNP
+430 PSADYGVVGETFYNP

>member
-23 ESEEANPQ
+23 EQEEANPQ
-31 ALLPSGGA
+31 ALLPAGGA

-45 KKTANNYDTEWVKL
+45 KKSANNYDTEWDKL
-59 PEYVTPETL
+59 PEYVTPEIL
-68 VAAVQEVTQKV
+68 GAAVQEVTRKV
-79 TEETQGR
+79 TEETQAR
-86 EQDITDV
+86 EQAITDV
-93 NNRIDGLDIPDISP
+93 NNRIDGLDIPDVAP

-124 PDVTGLTQDVADV
+124 PDVTGLTQGVADV
-137 KQTVASQGEAQASL
+137 KQTVASQGEALASL

-163 EKVDGEIQARIDV
+163 EKVSGEITARIDG

-184 TRETQAREQFEQN
+184 TQETQAREQFEQN

-209 GKVLTVNETGVPE
+209 GKVLTVNDTGVPE
-222 WAEPSGGGGEAYTL
+222 WAEPSGGGGEQYTL
-236 PIATEQV
+236 PVATEQV
-243 LGGVKAVTKT
+243 LGGVKAVAKT

-259 AVDTEGKLY
+259 AVDAEGKLF
-268 VPEQSGGGGG
+268 VPEQGGGGG

-291 LGGIKAKAK
+291 LGGIKAKEK
-300 TTETVEVAIDTATG
+300 TTETVEVAIDPETG
-314 KLYVP
+314 KLF
-319 EQSGGGGGGESYTLP
+319 
-334 QATETALGGIKAKA
+334 
-348 KTTETVEVAID
+348 
-359 TATGKLY
+359 

-387 GDISLANLTGGEAV
+387 GDISLANLMSGEVV
-401 SGGSLKLTKAVD
+401 SSGSLKLTKAVD

-423 FGVLLIM
+423 FGVSLIM
-430 PSTDYGVIGATFYNP
+430 PSSDYGVVSATFYNP
-445 YYKKTMTN
+445 YYKNTMTN
-453 ATKKFSHTFLIDAK
+453 ATKNFSHTIILNAK

-472 DFSQTGSDYTPTVTF
+472 DFSKIGSDYTPTVTF
-487 KFITS
+487 RFVTS
-492 AGAVATNIKVIGA
+492 AGAVATDIEVIGA

>member
-9 YQITKDP
+9 YQIIKDP

-23 ESEEANPQ
+23 EQGEANPQ
-31 ALLPSGGA
+31 ALLPAGGA

-45 KKTANNYDTEWVKL
+45 KKSANNYDTEWAKL
-59 PEYVTPETL
+59 PEYVTPEIL
-68 VAAVQEVTQKV
+68 GAAVQEITQKV
-79 TEETQGR
+79 TEETQAR
-86 EQDITDV
+86 EQAITDV
-93 NNRIDGLDIPDISP
+93 NNRIGGLDIPDIAP

-137 KQTVASQGEAQASL
+137 KQTVASQGEALASL

-163 EKVDGEIQARIDV
+163 EKVDGEIKARIDG

-184 TRETQAREQFEQN
+184 TQETQAREQFEQN
-197 VRQVPVSALADS
+197 ARQVPVSALADS
-209 GKVLTVNETGVPE
+209 GKVLTVNETGVPA
-222 WAEPSGGGGEAYTL
+222 WAEPSGGGGEVYTL

-243 LGGVKAVTKT
+243 LGGVKAVAKT

-259 AVDTEGKLY
+259 AVDAEGKLY

-278 GESYTLPQATETA
+278 GESYTLPQATET
-291 LGGIKAKAK
+291 
-300 TTETVEVAIDTATG
+300 V
-314 KLYVP
+314 
-319 EQSGGGGGGESYTLP
+319 
-334 QATETALGGIKAKA
+334 LGGIKAKA

-423 FGVLLIM
+423 FGVSLIM
-430 PSTDYGVIGATFYNP
+430 PSADYGVVGATFYNP
-445 YYKKTMTN
+445 YYKKTMSN

-472 DFSQTGSDYTPTVTF
+472 DFSQTGSDYTATVTF
-487 KFITS
+487 KFVTS

>member
-23 ESEEANPQ
+23 ESEETNPQ

-45 KKTANNYDTEWVKL
+45 KKSANNYDTEWTKL
-59 PEYVTPETL
+59 PEYVTPEKL
-68 VAAVQEVTQKV
+68 GAAVQEVTQKV
-79 TEETQGR
+79 TAETQAR
-86 EQDITDV
+86 EQAITDV
-93 NNRIDGLDIPDISP
+93 NNRIDVLDIPDIAP

-124 PDVTGLTQDVADV
+124 PDVTGLTQNVADV
-137 KQTVASQGEAQASL
+137 KQTVASQGEALASL

-163 EKVDGEIQARIDV
+163 KKVDGEIQARIDG

-184 TRETQAREQFEQN
+184 TQETQAREQFEQN

-243 LGGVKAVTKT
+243 LGGVKAVAKT
-253 TETVPV
+253 TETIPV
-259 AVDTEGKLY
+259 AADAEGKLF

-300 TTETVEVAIDTATG
+300 TTETVEVAIDPETG
-314 KLYVP
+314 KLF
-319 EQSGGGGGGESYTLP
+319 
-334 QATETALGGIKAKA
+334 
-348 KTTETVEVAID
+348 
-359 TATGKLY
+359 

-381 VLLASH
+381 VLLASY
-387 GDISLANLTGGEAV
+387 GDISLANLVGGEAV

-423 FGVLLIM
+423 FGVSLIM
-430 PSTDYGVIGATFYNP
+430 PSIDYGVVGATFYNP

-487 KFITS
+487 KFITN

>member
-45 KKTANNYDTEWVKL
+45 KKSANNYDSEWAKL
-59 PEYVTPETL
+59 PEYVTPEILGT
-68 VAAVQEVTQKV
+68 AVQEVTQKV
-79 TEETQGR
+79 TEETQAR
-86 EQDITDV
+86 EQAITDV
-93 NNRIDGLDIPDISP
+93 NNRIDGLDIPDITP

-137 KQTVASQGEAQASL
+137 KQTVASQGEALASL

-163 EKVDGEIQARIDV
+163 EKVDGEIKARIDG

-222 WAEPSGGGGEAYTL
+222 WAEPSGGGGETYTL

-243 LGGVKAVTKT
+243 LGGVKAVAKT

-259 AVDTEGKLY
+259 AVDAEGKLY

-300 TTETVEVAIDTATG
+300 TTETVEVAIDTN
-314 KLYVP
+314 
-319 EQSGGGGGGESYTLP
+319 
-334 QATETALGGIKAKA
+334 
-348 KTTETVEVAID
+348 
-359 TATGKLY
+359 TGKLY

-381 VLLASH
+381 VLLASY

-423 FGVLLIM
+423 FGVSLIT
-430 PSTDYGVIGATFYNP
+430 PSADYGVVGATFYNP
-445 YYKKTMTN
+445 YYKKTIST

-467 NYCVV
+467 NYCVA

>member
-45 KKTANNYDTEWVKL
+45 KKSANNYDTEWAKL
-59 PEYVTPETL
+59 PEYVTPEKL
-68 VAAVQEVTQKV
+68 GAAVQEVTQKV
-79 TEETQGR
+79 TEETQAR
-86 EQDITDV
+86 EQAITDV
-93 NNRIDGLDIPDISP
+93 NNRIDGLDIPDITP

-114 TNNRINNLQI
+114 TNNRIDNLQI

-137 KQTVASQGEAQASL
+137 KQTVASQGEALASL
-151 TETVNTNQTNMT
+151 TETVNTNQSNMT
-163 EKVDGEIQARIDV
+163 EKVDGEIQTRIEG

-184 TRETQAREQFEQN
+184 TQETQAREQFEQN

-222 WAEPSGGGGEAYTL
+222 WGEPSGGGGEAYTL

-253 TETVPV
+253 NETVPV
-259 AVDTEGKLY
+259 AVDAEGKLF

-300 TTETVEVAIDTATG
+300 TTETVEVAIDTDTG

-319 EQSGGGGGGESYTLP
+319 EQSGGG
-334 QATETALGGIKAKA
+334 A
-348 KTTETVEVAID
+348 
-359 TATGKLY
+359 
-366 VPEQS
+366 
-371 GGGSGGSAEP
+371 GGSAEP

-387 GDISLANLTGGEAV
+387 GDISLANLAGGEAV

-423 FGVLLIM
+423 FGVSLIM
-430 PSTDYGVIGATFYNP
+430 PSADYGVVGATFYNP
-445 YYKKTMTN
+445 YYKKTMSN

>member
-45 KKTANNYDTEWVKL
+45 KKSANNYDTEWVKL
-59 PEYVTPETL
+59 PEYVTPEIL
-68 VAAVQEVTQKV
+68 GAAVQEVTQKV
-79 TEETQGR
+79 TEETQAR
-86 EQDITDV
+86 EQAITDV
-93 NNRIDGLDIPDISP
+93 NNRIDGLDIPDIAP

-137 KQTVASQGEAQASL
+137 KQTVASQGEALASL
-151 TETVNTNQTNMT
+151 TETVNTNQSNMT
-163 EKVDGEIQARIDV
+163 EKVDGEIQARIGG

-209 GKVLTVNETGVPE
+209 GKVLTVNATGVPE

-243 LGGVKAVTKT
+243 LGGVKAVAKT

-259 AVDTEGKLY
+259 AVDAEGKLF
-268 VPEQSGGGGG
+268 VPEQGGGGG

-300 TTETVEVAIDTATG
+300 TTETVEVAIDTETG
-314 KLYVP
+314 KLF
-319 EQSGGGGGGESYTLP
+319 
-334 QATETALGGIKAKA
+334 
-348 KTTETVEVAID
+348 
-359 TATGKLY
+359 

-387 GDISLANLTGGEAV
+387 GDLSLANLTGAEAV

-423 FGVLLIM
+423 FGVSLIM
-430 PSTDYGVIGATFYNP
+430 PSTDYGVVGATFYNP
-445 YYKKTMTN
+445 YYKKTMSN
-453 ATKKFSHTFLIDAK
+453 ATKKFSHTFILDAK

-487 KFITS
+487 KFITN

>member
-39 TGDILR
+39 AGDVLR
-45 KKTANNYDTEWVKL
+45 KKSANNYDTEWAKL

-68 VAAVQEVTQKV
+68 AGAVQEVTQKV
-79 TEETQGR
+79 TEETQAR
-86 EQDITDV
+86 EQAITDV
-93 NNRIDGLDIPDISP
+93 NNRIDGLNIPDVAP

-114 TNNRINNLQI
+114 TNQRINNLQI

-137 KQTVASQGEAQASL
+137 KQTVASQGEALASL
-151 TETVNTNQTNMT
+151 TETVNTNQTTMT
-163 EKVDGEIQARIDV
+163 EKVDSEIQARIDG
-176 DNALQEQL
+176 DNELQTKL
-184 TRETQAREQFEQN
+184 TEETQAREQFEQN

-222 WAEPSGGGGEAYTL
+222 WAEPSGGGGETYTL

-243 LGGVKAVTKT
+243 LGGVKAVAKT

-259 AVDTEGKLY
+259 AVDETGKLF
-268 VPEQSGGGGG
+268 VPEQGGGGG
-278 GESYTLPQATETA
+278 GGSYTLPQATETA

-300 TTETVEVAIDTATG
+300 TTETVEVAIDT
-314 KLYVP
+314 
-319 EQSGGGGGGESYTLP
+319 E
-334 QATETALGGIKAKA
+334 
-348 KTTETVEVAID
+348 
-359 TATGKLY
+359 TGKLY

-381 VLLASH
+381 VLLASY
-387 GDISLANLTGGEAV
+387 GELGLANLTGGEAV

-423 FGVLLIM
+423 FGVSLIM
-430 PSTDYGVIGATFYNP
+430 PSANYGVVSATFYNP
-445 YYKKTMTN
+445 YYKKSMTN
-453 ATKKFSHTFLIDAK
+453 ATKKFSHTFMLDAK

-492 AGAVATNIKVIGA
+492 AGAVATNITVIGA